1 MEATLDVKKKK
12 PQTFFNKTLKNFLQN
27 KFSLIS
33 RNFPKNNV
41 SIFQI
46 PTLFRKAQG
55 YDLRHRVMVLYRGGK
70 LKVYELRTMLNIK
83 IAF

>member
-1 MEATLDVKKKK
+1 MIL
-12 PQTFFNKTLKNFLQN
+12 
-27 KFSLIS
+27 
-33 RNFPKNNV
+33 RYFPKNNV

-46 PTLFRKAQG
+46 PTQRFFRKAQG
-55 YDLRHRVMVLYRGGK
+55 YDLKHRAGVYRGGK